1 MDVVRKID
9 KKMHQYRTDLSG
21 LEQNLAD
28 ESLYTDA
35 TRKEEMTS
43 LLKKQADLRSSLET
57 LEWEWLDASEKLESA
72 EKEL

>member
-1 MDVVRKID
+1 MNR
-9 KKMHQYRTDLSG
+9 QRTQLSG
-21 LEQNLAD
+21 LEQRLAD

-35 TRKEEMTS
+35 DRKDEMTT
-43 LLKKQADLRSSLET
+43 LLKKQADLRSSLES